1 MIPSKFYL
9 ILLCVGS
16 IISLSVQCGQKKSPV
31 SFVTASE
38 ILGNKAYPAIS
49 YGGYR
54 HNTRT
59 IAPSIAEIKED
70 MRLLEAMGIKL
81 IRTYNTQ
88 LFGETSRL
96 LEAISLMKKEDP
108 TFEMYVML
116 GAWIECKGAWTAE
129 INHREGNLI
138 QNSQEIAKAVE
149 WAKKYPNIIKMIA
162 VGNESMVHWA
172 SQYYV
177 TPSIVLKWVNYLQN
191 LKQTGTLPEQLWIT
205 SSDNFESWGGGNES
219 YHTPDLEKLI
229 EAVDFISLHTY
240 PFHDTHYNPNFW
252 IIPKDGQTLSP
263 QEQID
268 AAMIRVKN
276 YAQTQYEQTRSYIER
291 LDPNKSIHIGET
303 GWATTASVN
312 YGSNGSKAADEYK
325 QKKYFELVNEWTQE
339 SGITCFFFE
348 AFDEVWKDQANPTGS
363 ENHFGL
369 FTLEGQAK
377 YALWEAVDAGN
388 YAGLTRNGNPI
399 KKSHQGNVKAMMHE
413 VLPPP
418 TQEDLGIYEIT
429 KINTTRK
436 LGEKVIEQ
444 AYIISHDALNQ
455 PSGHPSAPL
464 KLNVWEGTCQLKISE
479 KGIIILQSGTGA
491 WWGAGIEIQGNGKG
505 ENLSLFENGKLH
517 FDIKGTTKSSF
528 NLGFQTGYYTE
539 ETLINNYVSFG
550 FDMPYSLNEDWQHM
564 TFNIKDLNVQ
574 GNLENVT
581 APIYIM
587 GADQFD
593 GGFIYLKN
601 IFFTR
606 N

>member
-1 MIPSKFYL
+1 
-9 ILLCVGS
+9 
-16 IISLSVQCGQKKSPV
+16 
-31 SFVTASE
+31 
-38 ILGNKAYPAIS
+38 
-49 YGGYR
+49 
-54 HNTRT
+54 
-59 IAPSIAEIKED
+59 
-70 MRLLEAMGIKL
+70 
-81 IRTYNTQ
+81 
-88 LFGETSRL
+88 
-96 LEAISLMKKEDP
+96 
-108 TFEMYVML
+108 
-116 GAWIECKGAWTAE
+116 
-129 INHREGNLI
+129 
-138 QNSQEIAKAVE
+138 
-149 WAKKYPNIIKMIA
+149 MIA
-162 VGNESMVHWA
+162 MGNESMVHWA

-177 TPSIVLKWVNYLQN
+177 TPNIVLKWVNYLQN
-191 LKQTGTLPEQLWIT
+191 LKETGRLPEQLWIT

-240 PFHDTHYNPNFW
+240 PFHDTHYNPSFW
-252 IIPKDGQTLSP
+252 ITPKDGQLLSP

-268 AAMIRVKN
+268 AAMLSAKN
-276 YAQTQYEQTRSYIER
+276 YAQTQYEQTRSYTER
-291 LDPNKSIHIGET
+291 LNPNKSIHIGET
-303 GWATTASVN
+303 GWATAAAVN

-339 SGITCFFFE
+339 LGITCFFFE
-348 AFDEVWKDQANPTGS
+348 AFDEVWKDRANPTGS

-369 FTLEGQAK
+369 FTIEGHAK

-399 KKSHQGNVKAMMHE
+399 KKSHQGNVKAMMHG

-418 TQEDLGIYEIT
+418 TQEDVGIYEIT
-429 KINTTRK
+429 KINPTRK
-436 LGEKVIEQ
+436 LGEKVTEQ
-444 AYIISHDALNQ
+444 AYIISHNVLNQ

-479 KGIIILQSGTGA
+479 KGVIILQSGTGA
-491 WWGAGIEIQGNGKG
+491 WWGAGIEIQGNGQG

-517 FDIKGTTKSSF
+517 FDIKGTSKSSF
-528 NLGFQTGYYTE
+528 NLGFQTGYHTE

-550 FDMPYSLNEDWQHM
+550 FDMPYSLNEDWQQM
-564 TFNIKDLNVQ
+564 IFKIKDLNLQ

-587 GADQFD
+587 GTDQFD

>member
-413 VLPPP
+413 VLQPPAE
-418 TQEDLGIYEIT
+418 EDLDLYEIT

-479 KGIIILQSGTGA
+479 KGVIILQSGTGA
-491 WWGAGIEIQGNGKG
+491 WWGAGIEIQGNGHGRK
-505 ENLSLFENGKLH
+505 FITFRKW
-517 FDIKGTTKSSF
+517 KASF
-528 NLGFQTGYYTE
+528 
-539 ETLINNYVSFG
+539 
-550 FDMPYSLNEDWQHM
+550 
-564 TFNIKDLNVQ
+564 
-574 GNLENVT
+574 
-581 APIYIM
+581 
-587 GADQFD
+587 
-593 GGFIYLKN
+593 
-601 IFFTR
+601 
-606 N
+606 

>member
-1 MIPSKFYL
+1 MIQSKFYL
-9 ILLCVGS
+9 ILCYVGS
-16 IISLSVQCGQKKSPV
+16 IVILGVHCSQKKSPIP
-31 SFVTASE
+31 FVTASQ

-49 YGGYR
+49 YGGFR
-54 HNTRT
+54 HDTRT
-59 IAPSIAEIKED
+59 IAPTIDEIKED

-81 IRTYNTQ
+81 IRIYNTQ
-88 LFGETSRL
+88 LFEETSRL

-116 GAWIECKGAWTAE
+116 GAWIECKGAWTTE

-138 QNSQEIAKAVE
+138 QNTQEIAKAVE

-191 LKQTGTLPEQLWIT
+191 LKETGRLPEQLWIT

-268 AAMIRVKN
+268 AAMLRAKN
-276 YAQTQYEQTRSYIER
+276 YAQTQYEQTRSYTEG
-291 LDPNKSIHIGET
+291 LNPNKSIHIGET

-339 SGITCFFFE
+339 LGITCFFFE
-348 AFDEVWKDQANPTGS
+348 AFDEVWKDRANPTGS

-369 FTLEGQAK
+369 FTLEGHAK

-388 YAGLTRNGNPI
+388 YAGLTRNGKSI
-399 KKSHQGNVKAMMHE
+399 KKSHEGNVKAMMHG

-436 LGEKVIEQ
+436 LGDKVTEQ
-444 AYIISHDALNQ
+444 AYIISHAALNQ
-455 PSGHPSAPL
+455 QSGHPSAPL
-464 KLNVWEGTCQLKISE
+464 KLNVWEGTCQLTISE
-479 KGIIILQSGTGA
+479 KGVIILQSGTGA
-491 WWGAGIEIQGNGKG
+491 WWGAGIEIQGNGQG

-528 NLGFQTGYYTE
+528 NLGFQTGYYAE

-564 TFNIKDLNVQ
+564 TFKIKDLNVQ

-587 GADQFD
+587 GTDQFD

>member
-1 MIPSKFYL
+1 MIQLKKYFAQGFL
-9 ILLCVGS
+9 GVLLMVC
-16 IISLSVQCGQKKSPV
+16 LQCSEKKSPTQ
-31 SFVTASE
+31 FITAAE
-38 ILGNKAYPAIS
+38 ILGNEAYPAVS

-54 HNTRT
+54 HNTRA
-59 IAPSIAEIKED
+59 IAPSIEEIIED
-70 MRLLEAMGIKL
+70 MHLLHAMGIKL
-81 IRTYNTQ
+81 IRTYNIQ

-96 LEAISLMKKEDP
+96 LEAISLLKKEDP
-108 TFEMYVML
+108 TFEMHVML
-116 GAWIECKGAWTAE
+116 GAWIECKGAWTTDV
-129 INHREGNLI
+129 NHREGNNI
-138 QNSQEIAKAVE
+138 QNTQEIETAVE
-149 WAKKYPNIIKMIA
+149 WIQKYPDIIKMVA

-177 TPSIVLKWVNYLQN
+177 RPSVVLEWVNYLQN
-191 LKQTGTLPEQLWIT
+191 LKQTGQLPEHLWIT

-219 YHTPDLEKLI
+219 YHTADLEKLI
-229 EAVDFISLHTY
+229 RAVDFISLHTY

-252 IIPKDGQTLSP
+252 VVPEDEQTLSP

-268 AAMIRVKN
+268 AAMLRAKN
-276 YAQTQYEQTRSYIER
+276 YAQAQYEQTRSYIER
-291 LDPNKSIHIGET
+291 LAPKKSIHIGET
-303 GWATTASVN
+303 GWATTASIN

-325 QKKYFELVNEWTQE
+325 QKKYFELVNEWTQK

-348 AFDEVWKDQANPTGS
+348 AFDEVWKDQGNPTGS

-369 FTLEGQAK
+369 FTLDGQAK
-377 YALWEAVDAGN
+377 YALWEAIDSGN

-413 VLPPP
+413 VLQPPAE
-418 TQEDLGIYEIT
+418 EDLGLYEIT

-436 LGEKVIEQ
+436 LGEQVTEQ
-444 AYIISHDALNQ
+444 VYIISHDSLSQ
-455 PSGHPSAPL
+455 EVSYPSAPL
-464 KLNVWEGTCQLKISE
+464 KLNVWEGTCQLKMLE
-479 KGIIILQSGTGA
+479 NGVVALQSGTGA

-505 ENLSLFENGKLH
+505 ENLSLFEEGRLH
-517 FDIKGTTKSSF
+517 FDIKGNTKSSF
-528 NLGFQTGYYTE
+528 HLGFQTGYYAQ
-539 ETLINNYVSFG
+539 ETLINNFASFG
-550 FDMPYSLNEDWQHM
+550 PNRAYPIDEHWQHM
-564 TFNIKDLNVQ
+564 ILNIEDLNLK

-601 IFFTR
+601 IFFTK